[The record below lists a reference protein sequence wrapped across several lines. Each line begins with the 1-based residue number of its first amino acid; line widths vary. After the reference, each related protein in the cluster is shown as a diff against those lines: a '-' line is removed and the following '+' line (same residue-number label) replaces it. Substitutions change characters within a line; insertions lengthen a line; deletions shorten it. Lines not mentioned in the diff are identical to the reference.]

1 MQTEGN
7 RVMEAEEKNE
17 NAVYGDYAELWNY
30 NLQKIEQ
37 IGHSVEKSIHDLE
50 GNYAGFESLYAGIMR
65 QLDVLSSI
73 YSGYNTLSG
82 TEDVMRLKAVLRKYA
97 AMYTR
102 EGLDFNLVHYL
113 LTKINDARDAS
124 FENFPAL
131 MHHDTPRVKA
141 RRAPGIRSINEYA
154 YRWISFRRGHSWFI
168 ARFTSLRIYLND
180 NYPLRPAEEQDFM
193 HVDIRGTAYRVQDL
207 LAISAEDRVEPC
219 YYLIL
224 DRGDKNY
231 AADEIGKRIYAPRN
245 FLGPRIRP
253 FRSIRSHPLSPG
265 RVRLFGK
272 NQIVLN

>member
-1 MQTEGN
+1 MQTENTGSI
-7 RVMEAEEKNE
+7 EAEEKNE
-17 NAVYGDYAELWNY
+17 KAAYGDYAELWNY

-50 GNYAGFESLYAGIMR
+50 GNYAGFESMYAGIMR

-73 YSGYNTLSG
+73 YSGYNTLG
-82 TEDVMRLKAVLRKYA
+82 GAEDVMRLKAVLHKYA

-113 LTKINDARDAS
+113 LTKISDARDAS

-131 MHHDTPRVKA
+131 DHHDPPRVA
-141 RRAPGIRSINEYA
+141 PRRAPGVRNINEYD

-180 NYPLRPAEEQDFM
+180 SYPARPAEEPDFFN
-193 HVDIRGTAYRVQDL
+193 VEIRGTSRRVQDL
-207 LAISAEDRVEPC
+207 LAISAEDRIEPC
-219 YYLIL
+219 YYLVL

-272 NQIVLN
+272 NHIVLN